1 MAAAAS
7 DKAVARAL
15 DPEKE
20 RAVLAKLA
28 DVVDSFLLYIFAW
41 VNKTANG
48 IMDRL
53 FWLNPKLNE
62 DIDEWTH
69 FERAGRTGARV

>member
-28 DVVDSFLLYIFAW
+28 DVVDSFLLYIVAW
-41 VNKTANG
+41 VNKTADG

-62 DIDEWTH
+62 DIDE
-69 FERAGRTGARV
+69 VS